1 MRKLMLFLLCL
12 AVLGAAL
19 AVGYDWLKARPEL
32 VPGVVLGGLCLAS
45 MAGIVVGAFWTYY
58 AVRAGAQVAT
68 YNNASQSGATK
79 ASVELAK
86 EIVRQFGGASASSP
100 TRVVDAPALPLPS
113 QARQVQPWLPPLEG
127 FESGNQGIRESGNRE
142 DWKDGRSGEEW

>member
-32 VPGVVLGGLCLAS
+32 VPGLVVGALCLAS
-45 MAGIVVGAFWTYY
+45 MAGILIGAFWTYY

-68 YNNASQSGATK
+68 YTNASQANATT
-79 ASVELAK
+79 ASVNLAK
-86 EIVRQFGGASASSP
+86 EIVHQFGGASASSP

-113 QARQVQPWLPPLEG
+113 QAQQARGWLPPLEG
-127 FESGNQGIRESGNRE
+127 FETASGWEAGREEG
-142 DWKDGRSGEEW
+142 WKDG

>member
-1 MRKLMLFLLCL
+1 MRKLTLFLLCL
-12 AVLGAAL
+12 ILLGAIL

-45 MAGIVVGAFWTYY
+45 MAGIVIGAFWTYY

-68 YNNASQSGATK
+68 YTNASQAGATK
-79 ASVELAK
+79 ASVDLAK
-86 EIVRQFGGASASSP
+86 EIVRQFGGTSPSSP

-127 FESGNQGIRESGNRE
+127 FESANRQISESANRE
-142 DWKDGRSGEEW
+142 EWDG

>member
-1 MRKLMLFLLCL
+1 MRKLVFFLLCL
-12 AVLGAAL
+12 AVWGAIL

-45 MAGIVVGAFWTYY
+45 MAGLVLGAFWTYY

-68 YNNASQSGATK
+68 YTNASQAGATT
-79 ASVELAK
+79 ASVNLAK
-86 EIVRQFGGASASSP
+86 EIVRQFGSGAGGTSSP

-113 QARQVQPWLPPLEG
+113 QTRQVQPWLPPLEG
-127 FESGNQGIRESGNRE
+127 FESASQRGGESAREEWR
-142 DWKDGRSGEEW
+142 DGRLEDG

>member
-1 MRKLMLFLLCL
+1 MRKLTLFLLCL
-12 AVLGAAL
+12 ILLGAIL

-45 MAGIVVGAFWTYY
+45 MAGIVIGAFWTYY

-68 YNNASQSGATK
+68 YTNASQAGATK
-79 ASVELAK
+79 ASVDLAK
-86 EIVRQFGGASASSP
+86 EIVRQFGGTSPSSP

-127 FESGNQGIRESGNRE
+127 FESANRQISESANRE
-142 DWKDGRSGEEW
+142 EWDGGRDSG

>member
-1 MRKLMLFLLCL
+1 MRKLTLFLFLLIL
-12 AVLGAAL
+12 FGVIL

-45 MAGIVVGAFWTYY
+45 MAGIVIGAFWTYY

-68 YNNASQSGATK
+68 YTNASQAGATK

-86 EIVRQFGGASASSP
+86 EIVHQFGGASASSP